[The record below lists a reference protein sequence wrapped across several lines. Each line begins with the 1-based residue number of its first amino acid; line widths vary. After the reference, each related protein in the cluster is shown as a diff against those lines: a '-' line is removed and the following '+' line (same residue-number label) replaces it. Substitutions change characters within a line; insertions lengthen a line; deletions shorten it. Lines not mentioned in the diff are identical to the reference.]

1 MRLNEDSLDVKDV
14 LCYALGG
21 DVPEKFLKR
30 LVEKNASWDN
40 EFRDKLDEYAYEFR
54 PELAIWE
61 LDVDR
66 VGKLEEKRLP
76 LIDTL
81 KVDNDTFQ
89 SVNMPF

>member
-1 MRLNEDSLDVKDV
+1 MKLNEDRLDVKDV

-30 LVEKNASWDN
+30 LIENNASWDS
-40 EFRDKLDEYAYEFR
+40 EFKGKLDEYAYEFR

-66 VGKLEEKRLP
+66 KGHLEEKRLP
-76 LIDTL
+76 L
-81 KVDNDTFQ
+81 VDMLNTDDQTFQ
-89 SVNMPF
+89 TISM